1 MQRHLRV
8 WFWFAFVLALSLG
21 GRAQAAD
28 IAAAAP
34 HQLVAALRTGKPI
47 ILVIASP
54 APASPTAEA
63 YGAWADVLNGFAAH
77 ADPAVRIIKVTP
89 RAYHLAITAPR
100 ISGQFGTLFV
110 RDLNHALLHRGM
122 IVEPQVYRLGQDF
135 ILQQTEPSPAKTYGL
150 SLTAVRLR
158 RGKLGRWNS
167 TAWWRAVWSPFEC
180 AN

>member
-1 MQRHLRV
+1 VQRHLRV

-54 APASPTAEA
+54 TPARPTDEA
-63 YGAWADVLNGFAAH
+63 YGDWADVLNDFAAH
-77 ADPAVRIIKVTP
+77 ADPGVRIIKVTP

-135 ILQQTEPSPAKTYGL
+135 ILQQTEPSSAKTYGL
-150 SLTAVRLR
+150 SPTTIRLR
-158 RGKLGRWNS
+158 RRRVVSMELNRLVASGLAAS
-167 TAWWRAVWSPFEC
+167 
-180 AN
+180 

>member
-21 GRAQAAD
+21 GRAQAVD

-47 ILVIASP
+47 ILVIANP
-54 APASPTAEA
+54 APAKPTDEA
-63 YGAWADVLNGFAAH
+63 YGDWADALNDFAAH
-77 ADPAVRIIKVTP
+77 VDPSVRIISVTA
-89 RAYHLAITAPR
+89 RAYHLAIATPR

-135 ILQQTEPSPAKTYGL
+135 ILQQTEQPSAKTYGL
-150 SLTAVRLR
+150 TSTTVRLR
-158 RGKLGRWNS
+158 RGKIGWTELDRRVASGLAAS
-167 TAWWRAVWSPFEC
+167 
-180 AN
+180 

>member
-1 MQRHLRV
+1 VQRHLRV

-47 ILVIASP
+47 VLVIASP
-54 APASPTAEA
+54 APAKPTDEA
-63 YGAWADVLNGFAAH
+63 YGDWADALNDFAAH
-77 ADPAVRIIKVTP
+77 ADPSVRIIKVTP

-100 ISGQFGTLFV
+100 ISGQFGTLFI

-122 IVEPQVYRLGQDF
+122 ILEPQVYSLGQDF
-135 ILQQTEPSPAKTYGL
+135 ILQQTEQPSAKTYGL
-150 SLTAVRLR
+150 TSTTVRLR
-158 RGKLGRWNS
+158 RGKIGWTELDRRVASGLAAS
-167 TAWWRAVWSPFEC
+167 
-180 AN
+180 